1 MQDVRQKL
9 QTFIAEALRSLGKE
23 RGIPEGDLPEAFV
36 ERPRREGQGDWASN
50 VAMQGAK
57 IFKESPRKVAEALM
71 ERIPTGKSSGIDKI
85 EIAGPGFINF
95 FLSSEWGHQVLV
107 RILEEEENYGRCD
120 LGQGRKVQVEFVSSN
135 PTGPLHVGHG
145 RGAVV
150 GDVTAS
156 LLEYAGWQVEREYY
170 INDAGLQMEI
180 LGKSTQARY
189 FEIQGK
195 PELAPFPENGYK
207 GDYIYDLA
215 REVQK
220 EKGDSFLSLPLE
232 ESLGYFTSFAGDT
245 VLDTIKRD
253 LENFGVRFDVWFSEK
268 SLYEKNMV
276 PAMIEYLKGRNYAY
290 DKDGAV
296 WFRSTAFKDE
306 KDRVLIRS
314 NGVPTYFASDI
325 AYHKNKY
332 DRGFDLVIDV
342 WGADHHGYVPRMKSA
357 VEALG
362 RNSED
367 LQVLLI
373 QFVSLLRGGEPVAMS
388 TRSGQFETLEDV
400 LREVGVDATRYFFLM
415 RRCDSH
421 LDFDLELAKTASR
434 DNPVYYVQYAH
445 ARICSIFREARERG
459 VEIPSPEECDLYL
472 LDSPE
477 EQELLKRLGLFPEEV
492 VKGARDFEAH
502 RMVFYLYDL
511 ACAFHSFY
519 NAHHILGE
527 GEEIRRSRLLLCR
540 AVQVVLRNALRIV
553 GINAP
558 EQM

>member
-9 QTFIAEALRSLGKE
+9 ENLIAEALRGLAEE
-23 RGIPEGDLPEAFV
+23 RGLSGEDLPEAFL
-36 ERPRREGQGDWASN
+36 ERPRREGQGDWATN
-50 VAMQGAK
+50 VAMQGTK
-57 IFKESPRKVAEALM
+57 IFREPPRKVAEALVR
-71 ERIPTGKSSGIDKI
+71 RIPTGTSSGIDKI

-95 FLSSEWGHQVLV
+95 FLSSEWGHQVLS
-107 RILEEEENYGRCD
+107 RILEEGENYGRCD
-120 LGQGRKVQVEFVSSN
+120 LGQGRKVQVEFVSAN

-145 RGAVV
+145 RGAAV

-180 LGKSTQARY
+180 LGRSTQARY
-189 FEIQGK
+189 FEIGGN
-195 PELAPFPENGYK
+195 PEGAPFPENGYK

-215 REVQK
+215 REVME
-220 EKGDSFLSLPLE
+220 EKGEAFLSLPLE
-232 ESLGYFTSFAGDT
+232 ESLEYFTAFAAGK

-253 LENFGVRFDVWFSEK
+253 LEQFGVRFDVWFSEK
-268 SLYEKNMV
+268 SLYEKDMV
-276 PAMIEYLKGRNYAY
+276 PSMIEHLKGRDYAY
-290 DKDGAV
+290 DKEGAV
-296 WFRSTAFKDE
+296 WFRSTAFGDE

-332 DRGFDLVIDV
+332 DRGFDLVINV

-362 RNSED
+362 RNPED
-367 LQVLLI
+367 LQIMLI
-373 QFVSLLRGGEPVAMS
+373 QFVNLLRGGEPVAMS

-459 VEIPSPEECDLYL
+459 VELPSLEECDLHL
-472 LDSPE
+472 LSSSE
-477 EQELLKRLGLFPEEV
+477 EQNLIKQLGLFPEEV
-492 VKGARDFEAH
+492 AKAAREFEPH
-502 RMVFYLYDL
+502 RVVFYLYDL
-511 ACAFHSFY
+511 ACAFHTFY

-527 GEEIRRSRLLLCR
+527 TEELRKARLLLCR
-540 AVQVVLRNALRIV
+540 GVQRVLQNALGIVRI
-553 GINAP
+553 GAP